1 MMVLLRHYFK
11 VQKNLIGSAM
21 IFSLLYGFLYSFFWI
36 GPLSLREFSLFMW
49 INILLGLFLI
59 SSDIYMQDMK
69 SGFLD
74 FIFSE
79 KISISKLIF
88 TKIAFIF
95 LGYFIP
101 ILGMSV
107 INGLFWDQ
115 SFEDIFK
122 VIFGILILSPGMVL
136 LIHTSSLIVSYS
148 SLNGFLIPVLM
159 VPFFIPL
166 FVFGLSVTVKME
178 SNLILGSLGVD
189 IFYCIVCFS
198 FSKFLLK
205 ENFS

>member
-49 INILLGLFLI
+49 INVLLGLFLV
-59 SSDIYMQDMK
+59 SSDIYIQDIK

-74 FIFSE
+74 FLFSE

-88 TKIAFIF
+88 TKTAFIF
-95 LGYFIP
+95 LGYFVP

-107 INGLFWDQ
+107 INGIFWDQ
-115 SFEDIFK
+115 SLEDITK
-122 VIFGILILSPGMVL
+122 VIFGILILSPAMAF
-136 LIHTSSLIVSYS
+136 LIHTSSLMVSHS

-159 VPFFIPL
+159 IPFFIPL
-166 FVFGLSVTVKME
+166 FVFGLSVTMKME
-178 SNLILGSLGVD
+178 SDLILGSLGVD
-189 IFYCIVCFS
+189 IFYCIVCFI
-198 FSKFLLK
+198 FSRFLLK